1 MLMVR
6 AGVGVL
12 CALVVSTKV
21 GEVSGHRRC
30 QGRNGR
36 CYGGQEG
43 IQPHALCNGQ
53 SIELGNALQDMI
65 LSELACFVS
74 RNQVPEE
81 LVSVIGHVAPP
92 PAAEMMA
99 YLTPHPGVESNRAAA
114 RPFEAR

>member
-1 MLMVR
+1 MTDNGPQYVCASMRWELS
-6 AGVGVL
+6 
-12 CALVVSTKV
+12 ALVVSTKV

-43 IQPHALCNGQ
+43 IQPHALCSGQ
-53 SIELGNALQDMI
+53 RIELGNTLQDMV

-81 LVSVIGHVAPP
+81 LVSVIGHIASPP
-92 PAAEMMA
+92 
-99 YLTPHPGVESNRAAA
+99 GR
-114 RPFEAR
+114 